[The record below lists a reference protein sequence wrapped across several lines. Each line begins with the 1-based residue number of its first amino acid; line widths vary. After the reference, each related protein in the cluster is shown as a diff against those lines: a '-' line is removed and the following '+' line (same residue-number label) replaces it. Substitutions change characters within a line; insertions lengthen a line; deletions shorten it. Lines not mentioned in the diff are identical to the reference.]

1 MALSAHWETDENSEK
16 FNLYKLT
23 DLSDLKKEMVLLDSL
38 TPLERRVAEIHAIDC
53 RLLNRSVILAALA
66 ALESP
71 EEKKHSQLR
80 IQGKPKEKF
89 GILEK
94 ILKGLQNKN
103 ILEMPGKGLSCLT
116 KPWLRALARILLA
129 EKRFS
134 SMVNTL
140 RPCLNMENTDYHY
153 TDKARLT
160 AETRIVLYEKGG
172 DAALDFLTQK
182 KKESFIY
189 GFSLQDIMEDLCFS
203 PFDLQLF
210 SMLPANWHTEYLAPL
225 YTHALF
231 SLESGVNRQP
241 YVENLALAGS
251 DRCDMDLEALVL
263 SFWLLRDEKEKL
275 DLWEK
280 NHRPEHR
287 ENQLCLQGWR
297 AFCEGRNKEAI
308 QLYEEAL
315 LLLKKRKGKRKT
327 IFFTHPMGI
336 PCLLALIREKSGD
349 SLEKARTLTEAIL
362 SAGASGAFLYH
373 EILHFILFL
382 EGKALAQAQEK
393 IFSLSLKQMG
403 ANRLT
408 AFFYA
413 FIQSWTDPERAA
425 KELKEILLLKKHTE
439 QEGFGWCERELD
451 ALILMLKGG
460 EEREGASLL
469 TLTQKDSAW
478 ENALNALLRIHRKKG
493 ASDGEEKEEADP
505 EFRMAWFVSISA
517 AGTCEI
523 APKEQKRTGKGWT
536 AGRAV
541 ALKRLAEEPETFSYL
556 TLQDRRIC
564 QHIESDYVRSSWYG
578 TTKTSYHFNVRV
590 LPELT
595 DHPHLF
601 KAEDGTPIELV
612 AGKPELIVSKIK
624 GGKNKGSLS
633 LSLSP
638 PPHPL
643 HDAFS
648 YVLVSETPARFR
660 VVHLDAEYRE
670 MAAILGKEMN
680 LPQSAETRVQKV
692 METLAGHIPIKSDLD
707 FGGEAA
713 GFTEVPAETRLH
725 ALLSP
730 LGDGLKLGLASQP
743 FGEHGPVYPPG
754 EGGRNVVASVKGA
767 QLKTTRD
774 LAEEKMRRQTLILAC
789 PSLQTEESH
798 PSEWIFPDT
807 ESALELLL
815 ELEAQKEEIRI
826 AWPEGQ
832 KFRMAGTLSPL
843 QFKAGIRQKED
854 WFAISGS
861 ALVDE
866 TLTLTLLDLLDSKK
880 RVGRFIALENGAFVA
895 LTREFE
901 KRLRQMERY
910 TTKKGK
916 ATGFHPMAALALEG
930 VFEDLGQLT
939 TDKAWE
945 EHVARIRKVSDTAP
959 ELPSTLGAELRDY
972 QKEGFNWMVRLSE
985 WGVGAC
991 LADDMGL
998 GKTLQALAI
1007 LLRYAAKG
1015 PSLVIAPTSV
1025 CGNWMTEAR
1034 RFAPTLSFRTMTADT
1049 GKQELEALG
1058 PFDVLVCSYGRMQ
1071 QAKSAEMLAGLSWQ
1085 VAILDE
1091 AQAIKNM
1098 DTQRSRAAMKL
1109 QAAFRLILTGTP
1121 IENHLGELWN
1131 LFQFIVPGLLG
1142 SLENFN
1148 RRFALPIEK
1157 YQDAQAKKDLKRLV
1171 QPFILRRTKAQVLEE
1186 LPPRTEVQLEI
1197 DFSPEEMAF
1206 YEALRR
1212 QALERIAEDTGSGP
1226 GQKHL
1231 KILAEI
1237 TRLRQACCHSSL
1249 VNPDI
1254 ILPSSKLA
1262 AFSEILDDLL
1272 ENRHKALVFSQ
1283 FLGHLA
1289 LVREH
1294 LEKKGVRYQYLDG
1307 ATPGDQ
1313 RQESIA
1319 AFQAGE
1325 GDVFLISLKAGG
1337 VGLNL
1342 TAADYVIHMD
1352 PWWNPAV
1359 ENQASDRAHRIGQ
1372 ERPVTIYRLVTRNT
1386 VEEKIVKM
1394 HAHKRDLADSLL
1406 QGADASAKL
1415 SAEVLLGLIRGE
1427 DGGAER
1433 R

>member
-1 MALSAHWETDENSEK
+1 MTPSQKTSLP
-16 FNLYKLT
+16 LPYGLT
-23 DLSDLKKEMVLLDSL
+23 DLSDLKKELALLETLS
-38 TPLERRVAEIHAIDC
+38 PLERTVAEIHAIDC
-53 RLLNRSVILAALA
+53 RPKKRSILLLALA

-71 EEKKHSQLR
+71 EEKSLPRLVAQTTQKKKMELLNKTLTVLQD
-80 IQGKPKEKF
+80 K
-89 GILEK
+89 K
-94 ILKGLQNKN
+94 ILV
-103 ILEMPGKGLSCLT
+103 MPEKDSSALT

-129 EKRFS
+129 EERFS
-134 SMVNTL
+134 SMVALL
-140 RPCLNMENTDYHY
+140 RPCLNLADMDFRYA
-153 TDKARLT
+153 DKARLT

-172 DAALDFLTQK
+172 DAAVDFLTQSK
-182 KKESFIY
+182 KQSLFY
-189 GFSLQDIMEDLCFS
+189 GFSLKDILEDLCFS
-203 PFDLQLF
+203 PFDIRLF
-210 SMLPANWHTEYLAPL
+210 FMLPANWHTEYMAPL

-231 SLESGVNRQP
+231 FMEGDMARQP

-263 SFWLLRDEKEKL
+263 SFWLLRDERKKL

-280 NHRPEHR
+280 VHRPEHR
-287 ENQLCLQGWR
+287 ENLLCLQGWR
-297 AFCEGRNKEAI
+297 AFCEGRNEEAI

-349 SLEKARTLTEAIL
+349 SLEKARTLTESIL
-362 SAGASGAFLYH
+362 SVGGSGALLYH
-373 EILHFILFL
+373 EIHHFILFL
-382 EGKALAQAQEK
+382 EGKAQAQEK
-393 IFSLSLKQMG
+393 IFSFSLKQLDPD
-403 ANRLT
+403 RLT

-425 KELKEILLLKKHTE
+425 RDQMEMVFLKEHAG
-439 QEGFGWCERELD
+439 QEGFIWCERELD
-451 ALILMLKGG
+451 ALIPVLEGG
-460 EEREGASLL
+460 EERRGASLL
-469 TLTQKDSAW
+469 TLIQKNSAW

-493 ASDGEEKEEADP
+493 ASDGEEKENADP
-505 EFRMAWFVSISA
+505 EFRMAWFVSISD

-556 TLQDRRIC
+556 SLQDRRIC
-564 QHIESDYVRSSWYG
+564 KHIESDYVRSSWYG
-578 TTKTSYHFNVRV
+578 TTKTNYHFNVRV

-595 DHPHLF
+595 GHPHLF
-601 KAEDGTPIELV
+601 KAEDGTSIELV
-612 AGKPELIVSKIK
+612 AGKPELIVSKTK
-624 GGKNKGSLS
+624 SGKNKGSLS
-633 LSLSP
+633 LSLSLLP
-638 PPHPL
+638 PPHPF
-643 HDAFS
+643 HDVFP
-648 YVLVSETPARFR
+648 YVLVPETPTRFR
-660 VVHLDAEYRE
+660 VVHLDAEYQE
-670 MAAILGKEMN
+670 MAAILGKKMT

-730 LGDGLKLGLASQP
+730 LGEGLKLVLAAQP
-743 FGEHGPVYPPG
+743 FGEHGPAYPPG
-754 EGGRNVVASVKGA
+754 EGGRNVVASVKGS

-774 LAEEKMRRQTLILAC
+774 LAEEKKRRQALILAC
-789 PSLQTEESH
+789 PSLETEESH
-798 PSEWIFPDT
+798 PSEWSFPDT
-807 ESALELLL
+807 EDALELLL
-815 ELEAQKEEIRI
+815 ELEARKEDIRI

-832 KFRMAGTLSPL
+832 KFRMAGSLSPL
-843 QFKAGIRQKED
+843 QFKASIRKKED

-861 ALVDE
+861 ALLDE
-866 TLTLTLLDLLDSKK
+866 GLTLDLMVLLNSTR
-880 RVGRFIALENGAFVA
+880 RVGRFIALEDGAFVA

-901 KRLRQMERY
+901 KRLQQLERY
-910 TTKKGK
+910 TSKKGS
-916 ATGFHPMAALALEG
+916 TLGFHPMAALALEG
-930 VFEDLGQLT
+930 VFEDVGQLK
-939 TDKAWE
+939 TDKAWQA
-945 EHVARIRKVSDTAP
+945 HVARIQKVSDSPP
-959 ELPSTLGAELRDY
+959 ELPSTLAAELREY

-1007 LLRYAAKG
+1007 LIRHAVKG

-1025 CGNWMTEAR
+1025 CGNWITEAR
-1034 RFAPTLSFRTMTADT
+1034 RFAPTLIFRSMTADT

-1071 QAKSAEMLAGLSWQ
+1071 QVKSAEMLAGLSWQ

-1142 SLENFN
+1142 SLESFN
-1148 RRFALPIEK
+1148 QRFALPIEK
-1157 YQDAQAKKDLKRLV
+1157 YQDIRAKKDLKRLI
-1171 QPFILRRTKAQVLEE
+1171 QPFILRRTKSQVLEE
-1186 LPPRTEVQLEI
+1186 LPARTEVQLEI
-1197 DFSPEEMAF
+1197 DFSPEETAF

-1212 QALERIAEDTGSGP
+1212 QALERIAEDTESGP

-1237 TRLRQACCHSSL
+1237 TRLRQACCHSAL

-1254 ILPSSKLA
+1254 VLPSSKLA
-1262 AFSEILDDLL
+1262 AFSEILEDLL

-1307 ATPGDQ
+1307 ATPAEQ
-1313 RQESIA
+1313 RQKSIA

-1372 ERPVTIYRLVTRNT
+1372 QRPVTIYRLVTRNT

-1394 HAHKRDLADSLL
+1394 HEHKRDLADSLL
-1406 QGADASAKL
+1406 HGADVSAKL

-1427 DGGAER
+1427 NGES
-1433 R
+1433 